1 MSHENRVVRMIGGG
15 ITQQAMRQCR
25 AGPASLWIN
34 LWIMWIK
41 GKGWQS
47 RIDHPIMYM
56 QGPSE
61 I

>member
-1 MSHENRVVRMIGGG
+1 MSHENRVMRMIRGG
-15 ITQQAMRQCR
+15 ITQQMMRQCR

-41 GKGWQS
+41 GKGWQR
-47 RIDHPIMYM
+47 RIDDPIMYM
-56 QGPSE
+56 QESLE

>member
-1 MSHENRVVRMIGGG
+1 MIGGG
-15 ITQQAMRQCR
+15 ITQQTMRQCR

>member
-1 MSHENRVVRMIGGG
+1 LSHENKVMRMIRGG
-15 ITQQAMRQCR
+15 ITQQTMRQCR
-25 AGPASLWIN
+25 AGAASLWIN

-47 RIDHPIMYM
+47 RIDHPIMDM
-56 QGPSE
+56 QRPSE

>member
-1 MSHENRVVRMIGGG
+1 MIRGG
-15 ITQQAMRQCR
+15 ITQQMMRQCR

-41 GKGWQS
+41 GKGWQR
-47 RIDHPIMYM
+47 RIDDPIMYM
-56 QGPSE
+56 QESLE